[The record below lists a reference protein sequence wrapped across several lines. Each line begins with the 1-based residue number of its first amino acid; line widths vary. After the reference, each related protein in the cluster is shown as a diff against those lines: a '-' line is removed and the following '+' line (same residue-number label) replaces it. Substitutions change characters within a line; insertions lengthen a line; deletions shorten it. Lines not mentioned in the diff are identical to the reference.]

1 MSHNYFQNLREEE
14 VFSGSLNQGSELF
27 TIMGYESQQILVCS
41 LVLSFLDVFSQ
52 IFEQNFSSDLLLDDP
67 QVIEIYQ
74 DLLQEYF

>member
-1 MSHNYFQNLREEE
+1 
-14 VFSGSLNQGSELF
+14 
-27 TIMGYESQQILVCS
+27 MGYESQQILVCS